1 MDGDAIAAQAAIAR
15 TSMDLFIASP
25 PGRVVNT
32 EIDFHGLREGV
43 SAYADTRATRRGGVR
58 SAGGAEDF
66 DDGATAAVAGWPFH
80 MGL

>member
-1 MDGDAIAAQAAIAR
+1 
-15 TSMDLFIASP
+15 MDLFIASP

-66 DDGATAAVAGWPFH
+66 DDIVQQPQSQAGPSVWACDW
-80 MGL
+80 